1 MKDSYMLNRTSLIQ
15 SLKTDKEKGLSPHER
30 KVRLIKYGKNTLPEK
45 KRKSFIMRFFSQFA
59 NFMILILLIAAG
71 LSLYTSYL
79 AGQTDFT
86 EPAIILAILILN
98 AFLGAVQESRAEN
111 SLQALKKCQS
121 PKATILCNGNYIVIP
136 AEELVPGDIISLH
149 QGSVVP
155 ADARLIDA
163 VSLCTNESALTG
175 ESLSVTKNASSS
187 FNKEVTLG
195 DRKNMIYSSTII
207 TSGHCTA
214 LVTETGSDTEIG
226 HIAEMLNTE
235 TLPVTPLMNKMNSL
249 SRVLGI
255 SCIVICIF
263 IFLIGIYRNMPLTEM
278 FLTSIS
284 LAVASIPEGLP
295 AVVTIMLSI
304 GVMRLAGQRCITR
317 NLSAAETLGRV
328 TVICSDKTGT
338 LTRNK
343 MTLAGYFVPSSPKP
357 VTIRNPLKS
366 YETLSKILKSAYIN
380 TSIEGNNGD
389 ATEKAIAEAA
399 SELKI
404 PKMHGRERK
413 IFEIPFNSERKY
425 MASFI
430 SDDKHTVLYVKGA
443 IDRVLPMCVNS
454 DFSTA
459 NKINGYFTNEAYR
472 VLCVASKKLSSDECT
487 FMKHVIKSDSF
498 NTAISND
505 IQDKLLKGLSFEGL
519 LAFSDPPRPEVKKAI
534 EKAMNAGIH
543 TVMITGDHVNTAISV
558 AKELGIPCKNAVTGA
573 DLEKMSDEMLIKQCS
588 DCFIFARVSPHHK
601 VRLVKAYQSLGN
613 CVVMTGDGINDAPAL
628 NTADIGAA
636 MGLSGTDVARDAAD
650 LVLTDDN
657 YSTIVDAIFCGRGI
671 IENIQKSIHFLL
683 SCNTGE
689 ILTVLFALL
698 AGLPAPLAAIQL
710 LWINLITD
718 SLPAIAIGLTSPS
731 SDVLFGNP
739 VSNQKAFFSRTELFR
754 ILLEGSLIAAIS
766 LVAYTVYGCTG
777 CFIVLGMSE
786 LMHSFNFKSK
796 KSLFKRL
803 PHNPYLNLSFLICS
817 VLQLGVVLIPSAAAC
832 FSLTPLT
839 AKELIS
845 LILLSS
851 SIILISEFEKIL
863 YKDK

>member
-1 MKDSYMLNRTSLIQ
+1 MLNRSSLIQ
-15 SLKTDKEKGLSPHER
+15 SLKTDKDRGLSSHER
-30 KVRLIKYGKNTLPEK
+30 RVRLVRYGRNALPEK
-45 KRKSFIMRFFSQFA
+45 KSKNFLFRFFSQFA

-79 AGQTDFT
+79 AGQTDFV

-98 AFLGAVQESRAEN
+98 AFLGAIQESRAEN

-121 PKATILCNGNYIVIP
+121 PKATVLCDGKFIVIP
-136 AEELVPGDIISLH
+136 AEELVPGDIISLR
-149 QGSVVP
+149 QGAVVP
-155 ADARLIDA
+155 ADARLLDA

-175 ESLSVTKNASSS
+175 ESLPVAKNASAS
-187 FNKEVTLG
+187 FSKEVTLG
-195 DRKNMIYSSTII
+195 DRRNMIYSSTII

-226 HIAEMLNTE
+226 HIAEMLNAE
-235 TLPVTPLMNKMNSL
+235 TLPVTPMMKKMNSL

-255 SCIVICIF
+255 SCIIICIL
-263 IFLIGIYRNMPLTEM
+263 IFLIGIFQKMPLTEM

-338 LTRNK
+338 LTQNR
-343 MTLAGYFVPSSPKP
+343 MTLAGYYVPSSSKA
-357 VTIRNPLKS
+357 VIIKDSLEKYGNLS
-366 YETLSKILKSAYIN
+366 TLLKSAYAN
-380 TSIEGNNGD
+380 TSIEGTDGD

-399 SELKI
+399 AALKI
-404 PKMHGRERK
+404 PKLQGRERK

-430 SDDKHTVLYVKGA
+430 SDDKQTVIYVKGA
-443 IDRVLPMCVNS
+443 IDRVLPMCAGR
-454 DFSTA
+454 DFSPL
-459 NKINGYFTNEAYR
+459 NRINGYFTEEAYR
-472 VLCVASKKLSSDECT
+472 VLCVASKKFSSDECSL
-487 FMKHVIKSDSF
+487 IKQISSSDSF
-498 NTAISND
+498 NGSVSD
-505 IQDKLLKGLSFEGL
+505 SSLKKILTGLMPEGL
-519 LAFSDPPRPEVKKAI
+519 LAFSDPPRPEVKKSI
-534 EKAMNAGIH
+534 EQASNAGIH
-543 TVMITGDHVNTAISV
+543 TVMITGDHVKTAISV
-558 AKELGIPCKNAVTGA
+558 AKQLGIPCKNAVTGMEL
-573 DLEKMSDEMLIKQCS
+573 DKMSDEMLLKQCS

-628 NTADIGAA
+628 NAADIGAA
-636 MGLSGTDVARDAAD
+636 MGLGGTDVARDAAD

-657 YSTIVDAIFCGRGI
+657 YSTIVDAISCGRGI

-689 ILTVLFALL
+689 ILTVLFALI

-718 SLPAIAIGLTSPS
+718 SLPAIAIGMAPPSADILSGSPPLKGKS
-731 SDVLFGNP
+731 
-739 VSNQKAFFSRTELFR
+739 FFSGTELFR
-754 ILLEGSLIAAIS
+754 ILLEGSLIASVS

-786 LMHSFNFKSK
+786 LMHSFDFKSK
-796 KSLFKRL
+796 KSLFRKPQRNL
-803 PHNPYLNLSFLICS
+803 YLTLSFFICS

-832 FSLTPLT
+832 FSLVPLSL
-839 AKELIS
+839 KELIS
-845 LILLSS
+845 LIILSS
-851 SIILISEFEKIL
+851 TVILISELEKLL